1 MYKVE
6 TKNGVLLESP
16 SIRDIMDELS
26 NMEYDTAVK
35 FFYTKGESV
44 KETNDIREFY
54 SIIAEDRK
62 EQEQE
67 SRK

>member
-6 TKNGVLLESP
+6 TKNGALLESP
-16 SIRDIMDELS
+16 SIRDIMEALAD
-26 NMEYDTAVK
+26 MEHDTAIK
-35 FFYTKGESV
+35 FTYTTGESV

-62 EQEQE
+62 EQKQE